1 MANINEL
8 MDGWGFGKQTAI
20 GTANLVAAIWRHTN
34 LNTKPWAKVPVN
46 EDDRAEIGKGHEFPT
61 QLFKSHYNMPAFEI
75 SKYASSE
82 FLAWAMSFALGNV
95 TVSGSGP
102 YTYTIVPALGATNP
116 TGLELPYFSF
126 VQQIRPGGSAVLDE
140 MLVGCAVKGW
150 KLSIKNSPGR
160 ASAMCSAE
168 CVTTGQYTSPSGI
181 TLPAISTPHEFNAGM
196 ISALTFNG
204 INYLSGGSAKQF
216 VSMDASWENNFRP
229 GFFPGSGAQDG
240 YQIQGRFEWGDRVF
254 AVQFVVRVQAGSTE
268 YANLINQT
276 TGTATFTATR
286 DANNSFTML
295 IQKMGFNVAELGNTD
310 GIVTLQITGVQLYD
324 PTNGMV
330 TMTSPRRYRAS
341 ANRSLEWKP
350 KRKRASMRRSRSWC
364 RSFRAARRVARC
376 GSLRTRSGAPG
387 RARSA
392 RCGISSGAGSRRART
407 WTCRRSTRNCSPRSA
422 PTKTVPSSMMP
433 RPAW

>member
-1 MANINEL
+1 MANISEL
-8 MDGWGFGKQTAI
+8 LNGWGFGKQTAI
-20 GTANLVAAIWRHTN
+20 GTANLVATIWRHTN

-61 QLFKSHYNMPAFEI
+61 QLFKSHYNMPAYEL

-82 FLAWAMSFALGNV
+82 FLAWALSFSMGNV
-95 TVSGSGP
+95 VVSGSGP
-102 YTYTIVPALGATNP
+102 YVYTIVPALGATNP

-160 ASAMCSAE
+160 ASAMCAVE

-204 INYLSGGSAKQF
+204 INYLTGGSAKQF
-216 VSMDASWENNFRP
+216 VSMEASWENNFRP

-240 YQIQGRFEWGDRVF
+240 YQIQGRFEWGDRAF

-268 YANLINQT
+268 YCEPDQPDYRDGHVHHDPRRQQFLHDAHPEDGLQRRRT
-276 TGTATFTATR
+276 REHGWHR
-286 DANNSFTML
+286 DAP
-295 IQKMGFNVAELGNTD
+295 D
-310 GIVTLQITGVQLYD
+310 H
-324 PTNGMV
+324 
-330 TMTSPRRYRAS
+330 
-341 ANRSLEWKP
+341 
-350 KRKRASMRRSRSWC
+350 
-364 RSFRAARRVARC
+364 
-376 GSLRTRSGAPG
+376 
-387 RARSA
+387 
-392 RCGISSGAGSRRART
+392 
-407 WTCRRSTRNCSPRSA
+407 RRSTLRPHQRDGDDDRHHSA
-422 PTKTVPSSMMP
+422 TGHLPVGDSNV
-433 RPAW
+433 

>member
-8 MDGWGFGKQTAI
+8 MDGWSYGKQTNIA
-20 GTANLVAAIWRHTN
+20 TAAASTAIWRLTN

-61 QLFKSHYNMPAFEI
+61 QLFKSHYNMPAYEL

-82 FLAWAMSFALGNV
+82 FLAWAMSFSMGNV
-95 TVSGSGP
+95 VVSGSGP

-160 ASAMCSAE
+160 ASAMCAVE

-204 INYLSGGSAKQF
+204 INYLSGGSAKQL
-216 VSMDASWENNFRP
+216 VSMEASWENNFRP

-240 YQIQGRFEWGDRVF
+240 RHGGERPPSDH
-254 AVQFVVRVQAGSTE
+254 
-268 YANLINQT
+268 L
-276 TGTATFTATR
+276 
-286 DANNSFTML
+286 
-295 IQKMGFNVAELGNTD
+295 
-310 GIVTLQITGVQLYD
+310 
-324 PTNGMV
+324 
-330 TMTSPRRYRAS
+330 
-341 ANRSLEWKP
+341 
-350 KRKRASMRRSRSWC
+350 
-364 RSFRAARRVARC
+364 RC
-376 GSLRTRSGAPG
+376 GWAG
-387 RARSA
+387 RARW
-392 RCGISSGAGSRRART
+392 CVQGRRAGPGARVHRSEHRRDHAEQRGDGGADGYPGRRHGSGCSLLAE
-407 WTCRRSTRNCSPRSA
+407 WCRRRRWRFGNFHSVDLDAGQDERTYGGGRLL
-422 PTKTVPSSMMP
+422 
-433 RPAW
+433 